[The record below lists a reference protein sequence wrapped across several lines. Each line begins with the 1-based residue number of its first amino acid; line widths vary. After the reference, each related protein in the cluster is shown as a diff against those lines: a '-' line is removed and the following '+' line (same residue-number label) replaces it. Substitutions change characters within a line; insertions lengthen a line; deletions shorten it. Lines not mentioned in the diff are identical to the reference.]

1 MKKTKLLTFAAL
13 IALLLTSFMPFSAF
27 AVTVPSFTLSPS
39 SNQLQQF
46 QYVLPSGT
54 TFNGSVSTTGDVQV
68 WVNSPEAEIV
78 NLGIIDKTTA
88 FSFVAQQNGTYIVNF
103 ENDMSNTIQVTFS
116 YVTNPVIPGSNSSG
130 VNQTYLGITAIIAVL
145 GSLLIIFVLHRK
157 ETRSVGGHK
166 TAPANTSSYI

>member
-88 FSFVAQQNGTYIVNF
+88 FSFV
-103 ENDMSNTIQVTFS
+103 
-116 YVTNPVIPGSNSSG
+116 
-130 VNQTYLGITAIIAVL
+130 
-145 GSLLIIFVLHRK
+145 
-157 ETRSVGGHK
+157 RSK
-166 TAPANTSSYI
+166 TERTL